1 MSAREAE
8 SLSVAGIRRFAAHR
22 ATVEIALLAAIGIFL
37 AVIGPYQTGTMPL
50 TTRLV
55 YWLVCIVG
63 GGIIGIAIETS
74 VAGVLRPTKLRVFTI
89 SILMTPLVSLLVMM
103 TGALLAAQAT
113 RLAQYIE
120 LLWQVFVIALPVM
133 AVRALAWRRQKVL
146 IQTRT
151 VIEPPLPA
159 AETVFRRRLSAK
171 RRTARL
177 IAIEA
182 HDHYIRVHTDA
193 GSELLTLRFADALAE
208 LEGAHGYRIH
218 RSWWVSGESIE
229 AVKWRRGAGE
239 AMLIGQLVAPV
250 SRGHAEALRIAG
262 WL

>member
-1 MSAREAE
+1 M
-8 SLSVAGIRRFAAHR
+8 SVAGIKRFAAHR

-63 GGIIGIAIETS
+63 GGIIGIAIEAS

-239 AMLIGQLVAPV
+239 AMLICQLVAPV

>member
-8 SLSVAGIRRFAAHR
+8 SLSVAGIKRFAAHR

-63 GGIIGIAIETS
+63 GGIIGIAIEAS

-239 AMLIGQLVAPV
+239 AMLICQLVAPV